1 MRRSMRRFCCP
12 PSIPIRKVSPL
23 AATAVTV
30 AAALCMAFV
39 AAPEVAAQGE
49 VTLTPVKDNTIF
61 EDSGDRSNGA
71 GEFIF
76 AGRIGTNAPG
86 GPYNRRAL
94 LAFDVAEAVPAGA
107 RIDSV
112 RLHLVIAQASFALNP
127 QFAIHRLTRD
137 WGEAGSDAGAPGGQG
152 AQAEAGD
159 ATWTHAVY
167 DTETWSQAG
176 GDYESTASSTFL
188 FGTSAGAVEVASSEG
203 LVADVQLWLDD
214 PSSNFGWILLGDESQ
229 DHSAHKFHSREAT
242 TENNRPRL
250 TIYYTE
256 STSARREEVPATLR
270 LDGNFP
276 NPFRGATTIRYA
288 LERPQQVR
296 LQVFDI
302 TGRAILAEDRGVLPV
317 GSHLLDLSGD
327 HLAAGSY
334 YYCLDGSASGRVCAA
349 MTVLP

>member
-1 MRRSMRRFCCP
+1 
-12 PSIPIRKVSPL
+12 
-23 AATAVTV
+23 
-30 AAALCMAFV
+30 
-39 AAPEVAAQGE
+39 
-49 VTLTPVKDNTIF
+49 
-61 EDSGDRSNGA
+61 GA

-137 WGEAGSDAGAPGGQG
+137 WGEAGPDAGAPAAPGAGGP
-152 AQAEAGD
+152 AWPHAGD
-159 ATWTHAVY
+159 

-176 GDYESTASSTFL
+176 GGCGSTASSSFL
-188 FGTSAGAVEVASSEG
+188 FGTCAGAGEVASSEG
-203 LVADVQLWLDD
+203 LVADVQLWRDN

-296 LQVFDI
+296 L
-302 TGRAILAEDRGVLPV
+302 
-317 GSHLLDLSGD
+317 
-327 HLAAGSY
+327 
-334 YYCLDGSASGRVCAA
+334 
-349 MTVLP
+349 